1 MIMIMII
8 FYFYPIIISFHFST
22 IYVHDDDG
30 VDDHGHHDDV
40 DDRRD
45 GGDHDGDDGDV
56 LLLQYAHISFLIKSM
71 SYFILP

>member
-1 MIMIMII
+1 MIMII

-22 IYVHDDDG
+22 IYVHDDD

-45 GGDHDGDDGDV
+45 GGDHDGDV
-56 LLLQYAHISFLIKSM
+56 LLLQYVHISFLIKSM

>member
-1 MIMIMII
+1 MII
-8 FYFYPIIISFHFST
+8 IYFYPIIISFHF
-22 IYVHDDDG
+22 YVHDG